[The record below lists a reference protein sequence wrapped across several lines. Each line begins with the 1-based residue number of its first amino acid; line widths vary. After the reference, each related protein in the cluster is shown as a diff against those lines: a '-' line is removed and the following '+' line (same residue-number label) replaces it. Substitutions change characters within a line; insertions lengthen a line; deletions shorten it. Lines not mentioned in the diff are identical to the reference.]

1 MSMFA
6 DMTLQELN
14 ALAERQ
20 RRQIEEQEK
29 SLQMKQKKLTILN
42 QQQQQ
47 NNSASDDRLRK
58 LRERA
63 IEQENRLKHF
73 RMTGDQNTALLSAE
87 LTAVR
92 DLLESKQRELNQSI
106 LKVDKI
112 TQGLSELQKTQE
124 SSASGEIGKLN
135 RELGALHNLN
145 SEQSKKLQSQRE
157 LLRRKQNESA
167 ELDRKILDL
176 ADRINKKKMA
186 QQHQGNVYTN
196 VAPVKPVVQDKLQV
210 QYTRLIY

>member
-1 MSMFA
+1 MFA

-73 RMTGDQNTALLSAE
+73 RMTGDQECCSL
-87 LTAVR
+87 
-92 DLLESKQRELNQSI
+92 
-106 LKVDKI
+106 
-112 TQGLSELQKTQE
+112 
-124 SSASGEIGKLN
+124 
-135 RELGALHNLN
+135 
-145 SEQSKKLQSQRE
+145 
-157 LLRRKQNESA
+157 
-167 ELDRKILDL
+167 
-176 ADRINKKKMA
+176 
-186 QQHQGNVYTN
+186 
-196 VAPVKPVVQDKLQV
+196 
-210 QYTRLIY
+210 